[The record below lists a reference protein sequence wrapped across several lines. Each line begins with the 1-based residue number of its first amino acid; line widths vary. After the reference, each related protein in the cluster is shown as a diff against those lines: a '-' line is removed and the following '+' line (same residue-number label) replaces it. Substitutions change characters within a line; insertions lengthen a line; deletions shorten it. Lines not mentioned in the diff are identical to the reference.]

1 MSTRDRGMVTAEL
14 ATVAPLGVAFAFL
27 LLWVVSL
34 GLTQVR
40 LADASREAARLVAR
54 GETHATAEGVARRH
68 SPEGTSVTVRTDD
81 GLVTVTV
88 RARSRMPLP
97 FFSGLGART
106 LESTSVA
113 AEESP

>member
-1 MSTRDRGMVTAEL
+1 MVTAEL
-14 ATVAPLGVAFAFL
+14 ATVAPAGVALAFL

-54 GETHATAEGVARRH
+54 GEPVDAAKGAAERL
-68 SPEGTSVTVRTDD
+68 SPDDALVTVESTD

-88 RARSRMPLP
+88 RAKSTMPIP
-97 FFSGLGART
+97 FFSGIGARSM
-106 LESTSVA
+106 ESTSVA
-113 AEESP
+113 AQESP